1 LTAEEVL
8 TEALGIQAGETLLVN
23 GAGGIT
29 GGLIVQLASLRG
41 AEVIAMCGPGS
52 IERVR
57 GYGARAVIDYHDPPR
72 DGTANG
78 RPMLRRVRASGRQ
91 N

>member
-41 AEVIAMCGPGS
+41 AEVIAMC
-52 IERVR
+52 
-57 GYGARAVIDYHDPPR
+57 
-72 DGTANG
+72 
-78 RPMLRRVRASGRQ
+78 
-91 N
+91 